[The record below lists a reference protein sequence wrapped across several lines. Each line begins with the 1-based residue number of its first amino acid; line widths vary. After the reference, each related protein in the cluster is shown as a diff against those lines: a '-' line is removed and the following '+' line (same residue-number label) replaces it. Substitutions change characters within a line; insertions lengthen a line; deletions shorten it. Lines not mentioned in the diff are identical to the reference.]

1 MSLLRGGDEKWFLK
15 PSRLP
20 KHPSFFCQP
29 QPNDSLASTHCHQC
43 REIQGAVFFQPL
55 VPLLSVFLF
64 LDTCWQWKQGSNCLH
79 KKRWEGESY
88 IQRVW
93 KETSCFPEKRAQRV
107 AGVKQSDVAELTV
120 GPLQLSGKIQL
131 GLSKIHIYVPHTSA
145 KIRPIF
151 SLFTHKKLYST
162 MCSVRLDLLECIFK
176 AC

>member
-1 MSLLRGGDEKWFLK
+1 MRAW
-15 PSRLP
+15 LP
-20 KHPSFFCQP
+20 PTAISAGRYRELCSSSPLFPSFPFFCF
-29 QPNDSLASTHCHQC
+29 LTHAGNGS
-43 REIQGAVFFQPL
+43 RGATAFI
-55 VPLLSVFLF
+55 
-64 LDTCWQWKQGSNCLH
+64 

-131 GLSKIHIYVPHTSA
+131 SLSKIHIYVPHTSA
-145 KIRPIF
+145 KIGPIF
-151 SLFTHKKLYST
+151 LLFTHKKLYST